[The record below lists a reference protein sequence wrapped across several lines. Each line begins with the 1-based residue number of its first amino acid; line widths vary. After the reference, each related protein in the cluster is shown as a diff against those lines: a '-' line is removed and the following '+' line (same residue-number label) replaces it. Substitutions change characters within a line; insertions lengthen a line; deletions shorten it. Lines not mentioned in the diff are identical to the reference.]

1 MTCSLLLILLLAC
14 NEDVKV
20 KPSNEFLTVTLDLND
35 KHQTISGFGAS
46 DAWSTQFVGA
56 NWPINKKNQM
66 ADLLFSLET
75 DNENNPLGIGLSSWR
90 FNFGAGS
97 AYQGVSSAIN
107 DEWRRAESFLNL
119 DGSFNPQAHTGQRW
133 FLGAAKERGVNR
145 FIAFVNSPPV
155 FLTKNNK
162 AYSSG
167 GSSSNITSEN
177 YPAFSSYLISAL
189 DEIKKSNGISFESIS
204 PFNEPQWD
212 WSDAGQE
219 GSPWRNTE
227 LNAMAKVLNN
237 DLEASSHNDIQIEL
251 PEAAQL
257 NFLYSSG
264 LNSGRDDQVDAFFN
278 SSNAATYLG
287 NVSRVSK
294 KVAGHSYFTTWPL
307 TDFVETRNKLNQKV
321 GEYSTL
327 GFEMTEYCPLENN
340 SEIVGNGRD
349 LGMDLALYGARVMH
363 VDLTIANAMSW
374 SWWLAISPYNY
385 KDGLIYIDKSTTDGR
400 VFDSKMLWALGNY
413 SRFVRPG
420 YQRVTVSRSDLRTIE
435 QTLGGV
441 MVSAFVDPISNKTVS
456 VVINHSANKV
466 PLNIEI
472 LNNKNRSWK
481 YYRTSDVAEEDL
493 KYMGIYTS
501 GSPTD
506 IPARSI
512 TTFVQQD

>member
-1 MTCSLLLILLLAC
+1 MIFSLFLILQLAC
-14 NEDVKV
+14 NDDVKI
-20 KPSNEFLTVTLDLND
+20 KSSNEFLTVTLHLNE

-46 DAWSTQFVGA
+46 DAWSTQFVGS
-56 NWPINKKNQM
+56 NWPMSKKTQI
-66 ADLLFSLET
+66 ADWLFSLAT
-75 DNENNPLGIGLSSWR
+75 DNENNPLGIGLTSWR

-97 AYQGVSSAIN
+97 AYQGVSSDIE

-133 FLGAAKERGVNR
+133 FLNAAKERGVNQ
-145 FIAFVNSPPV
+145 FIAFVNSPPIS
-155 FLTKNNK
+155 LTKNGK

-167 GSSSNITSEN
+167 GSSANITSEN
-177 YPAFSSYLISAL
+177 YSEFSTMLIRAL
-189 DEIKKSNGISFESIS
+189 DEIKNSHGISFRYLS

-212 WSDAGQE
+212 WNGAGQE
-219 GSPWRNTE
+219 GSPWNNIE
-227 LNAMAKVLNN
+227 MSAMLKILNN
-237 DLEASSHNDIQIEL
+237 DLVASSHINTLIEI

-257 NFLYSSG
+257 NFLYSG
-264 LNSGRDDQVDAFFN
+264 DLNSGRDDQVDAFFN
-278 SSNAATYLG
+278 PSNTSTYIG
-287 NVSRVSK
+287 NISRVTK

-307 TDFVETRNKLNQKV
+307 TNFVETRSKLNQKL

-340 SEIVGNGRD
+340 ADIVGNGRD

-363 VDLTIANAMSW
+363 VDLTVADAMSW
-374 SWWLAISPYNY
+374 SWWLAISPYDY
-385 KDGLIYIDKSTTDGR
+385 KDGLVYIDKSTTDGR

-420 YQRVTVSRSDLRTIE
+420 YQRVTVSRSDLRTVE
-435 QTLGGV
+435 QTLEGV

-456 VVINHSANKV
+456 VVINHTANNV
-466 PLNIEI
+466 PLNIEL

-481 YYRTSDVAEEDL
+481 YYRTSDVPEEDL

-506 IPARSI
+506 IPPRSI